1 MKVFGNKLC
10 FASSANN
17 DKIINTSVL
26 SVYYLY
32 IFMLAGYDTK
42 HEGGA
47 KMREGDPHLKGYES
61 SHIELQRKVR

>member
-47 KMREGDPHLKGYES
+47 KMREGDPHLK
-61 SHIELQRKVR
+61 